1 MSAID
6 YLVREHGRDAMVA
19 LVVAYKD
26 GLTDDE
32 AFTKALGV
40 DLATFQAGWLEGLG
54 AQPPEQFGPQPA
66 PPGPLP
72 SGWSGE
78 APNGVPGPDRARRRD
93 RVPRPCPGDASP
105 EPDGGGRRCVD
116 PAARRRARARRRRR
130 HRRARARAAAER
142 GRVTAL
148 GTRIRRI
155 PSWQVTLGAALLALG
170 FLIAAQLASE
180 GPRIRYTS
188 LERTPLVETALDL
201 QAQQESLK
209 QQVLDLRTAIQQL
222 EAAGQGGTAVTRDLN
237 DQLQKAR
244 IAAGLV
250 AMSGPGVVIRLT
262 DSSLPVPQDGNSRDY
277 LVSGQDVLAVVEELW
292 LAGAEAV
299 AVNGERVTSSTAVVD
314 IGGSVLVNSA
324 YLAPPYDV
332 KAIGPAPMYDTLLA
346 SPGFVDFV
354 RSRSETFG
362 IGISYAVLD
371 QVDLDAYAGSLNLRY
386 GRVDASPTPGAR
398 RAMRPPERP

>member
-1 MSAID
+1 M
-6 YLVREHGRDAMVA
+6 
-19 LVVAYKD
+19 
-26 GLTDDE
+26 
-32 AFTKALGV
+32 
-40 DLATFQAGWLEGLG
+40 
-54 AQPPEQFGPQPA
+54 
-66 PPGPLP
+66 
-72 SGWSGE
+72 
-78 APNGVPGPDRARRRD
+78 
-93 RVPRPCPGDASP
+93 
-105 EPDGGGRRCVD
+105 
-116 PAARRRARARRRRR
+116 
-130 HRRARARAAAER
+130 
-142 GRVTAL
+142 TAL
-148 GTRIRRI
+148 GTRIRGI
-155 PSWQVTLGAALLALG
+155 PTWQVTLGAALLALG

-201 QAQQESLK
+201 QAQQENLK
-209 QQVLDLRTAIQQL
+209 QQLLDLRTSIQQL

-250 AMSGPGVVIRLT
+250 AMSGPGVVIRLK

-299 AVNGERVTSSTAVVD
+299 AVNGERVTTSTAVVD

-362 IGISYAVLD
+362 VGVEYAVLD

-386 GRVDASPTPGAR
+386 GRVEASPSPGAT
-398 RAMRPPERP
+398 ASDAPTEIP